1 MAINKKLIHFNK
13 KVTFDN
19 ELSAGNILDTSIVF
33 IKDANLIWTHG
44 NYYGLSDDEVII
56 SDGIE
61 PTDDQEIWI
70 DLSESSTASV
80 VEEASADGSAYVR
93 KNKSW
98 VSTQVNEVVIRTTEP
113 TEDCDLWIN
122 PDDDSVKYNKNGTW
136 VEISGGTSVVTETA
150 KITLTSNQTNPN
162 PDLNN
167 LVVSVTYSGITKE
180 LTWVGSELSIN
191 IPFGVDYTISSPA
204 VSGYAT
210 PEDQTFTAVMG
221 ETRNISVIYNTTV
234 VTVNKACNQSES
246 LTCTATVAYG
256 EVSTVL
262 SFDSTDTNKTINIPT
277 GESYTI
283 TFSDVDNYKTPDV
296 ISQTASGANQSVTGT
311 YQAELVSI
319 TVTTSDGSS
328 ATGQVI
334 TITVDGTETDY
345 TWSDSTISVK
355 VPFEKT
361 YTISVDAKSSYI
373 TPTSQ
378 SYTAE
383 QVSRSITFNYVYSPI
398 IGTTFKDSDGSVTL
412 TQNTGID
419 TSWIIG
425 KRCLVKKTSS
435 GVAIC
440 YLDGNNSELFHDGTT
455 TAKLDG
461 TMGQW
466 MTDIPEY
473 YFNVD
478 ESTSGTHVLQ
488 VSKNQKN
495 GYKQSRRVLL
505 GVTEAVN
512 VGSKLWSKKGGQST
526 GDLTPIV
533 FHNYAT
539 ALGDGFDIIDYESH
553 CKIAHLFCTKYAN
566 RNPQTMTL
574 FGYGEDS
581 YTRTIGTTSSLG
593 NADGKTSTQISF
605 LGIEDFYGGK
615 YEWMGGIHSNGSVY
629 YIYDGFTP
637 DAVPTGN
644 YRTVDV
650 GGSNRYGYISKLQW
664 GEYGDIIPTEFNGS
678 STTHYCDY
686 GYVAR
691 SSWRV
696 AERSASSAD
705 SYGGV
710 FVFDAPFSSG
720 SSYAR
725 CGSRI
730 QYRGNIQIIEDPA
743 EFIALAIGF

>member
-13 KVTFDN
+13 KATFDN

-44 NYYGLSDDEVII
+44 NYYGLSEDEVII
-56 SDGIE
+56 SDGVE
-61 PTDDQEIWI
+61 PTDGQEIWI
-70 DLSESSTASV
+70 DLSESSTVSV
-80 VEEASADGSAYVR
+80 VEEAPADGSAYVR

-98 VSTQVNEVVIRTTEP
+98 VSTQVNEVVISATEP

-122 PDDDSVKYNKNGTW
+122 PDDDIVKYNKNGTW
-136 VEISGGTSVVTETA
+136 VEISGGASVVTETA

-180 LTWVGSELSIN
+180 LTWTGSELSIN
-191 IPFGVDYTISSPA
+191 IPFGVEYTVSSPA

-210 PEDQTFTAVMG
+210 PEDQMFTAVMG

-246 LTCTATVAYG
+246 LACTATVAYG
-256 EVSTVL
+256 EVSTTL
-262 SFDSTDTNKTINIPT
+262 SFESTDTSKTINIPT

-296 ISQTASGANQSVTGT
+296 ISQTASGASQSVTGT
-311 YQAELVSI
+311 YEAELISI
-319 TVTTSDGSS
+319 TVTTSDSTS
-328 ATGQVI
+328 ATGQVV
-334 TITVDGTETDY
+334 TITVDGTGTDY
-345 TWSDSTISVK
+345 TWSDSAISAK
-355 VPFEKT
+355 VPFGKT
-361 YTISVDAKSSYI
+361 YTVSANAKASYI
-373 TPTSQ
+373 TPTTQ

-383 QVSRSITFNYVYSPI
+383 QVTRSITLNYVYSPI
-398 IGTTFKDSDGSVTL
+398 IETIFKDSDGANAL
-412 TQNTGID
+412 TQNEGID
-419 TSWIIG
+419 TSWIVG

-440 YLDGNNSELFHDGTT
+440 YLDDNNSELFHDGVT

-473 YFNVD
+473 YYSVD
-478 ESTSGTHVLQ
+478 ESISGTHVLQ
-488 VSKNQKN
+488 VSKNQKD

-512 VGSKLWSKKGGQST
+512 VSNKLWSKKGGQST
-526 GDLTPIV
+526 RNLTSIV

-566 RNPQTMTL
+566 RDPQTMSL
-574 FGYGEDS
+574 FGTGEDS

-605 LGIEDFYGGK
+605 LGVEDFYGGK
-615 YEWMGGIHSNGSVY
+615 YEWMGGIHSNGSTY
-629 YIYDGFTP
+629 YIYDGFEP

-644 YRTVDV
+644 YRTVDI
-650 GGSNRYGYISKLQW
+650 GGSYRGGYISKLQW
-664 GEYGDIIPTEFNGS
+664 GEYGDMIPTEVSGS
-678 STTHYCDY
+678 STTHYCDV
-686 GYVAR
+686 GSVAY
-691 SSWRV
+691 SGWRV
-696 AERSASSAD
+696 VKRSCGSAG
-705 SYGGV
+705 SGGGV
-710 FVFDAPFSSG
+710 FCFYAYSSG
-720 SSYAR
+720 DSSSSV
-725 CGSRI
+725 GSRI
-730 QYRGNIQIIEDPA
+730 QFRGDIQIIDDPA
-743 EFIALAIGF
+743 EFIAMSVGF